1 MALVVVGLIGQGFEM
16 KKIRASIKTDEQ
28 LNPKNVFL
36 DKRNLKW
43 YALIGAGL
51 ILSFMKFWFVPSSQK
66 ILDELYRS
74 GLNIAIAYYNQR
86 VFWVTPG

>member
-1 MALVVVGLIGQGFEM
+1 MEIASSVISMGLVIVGLIGQGFEM

-51 ILSFMKFWFVPSSQK
+51 ILSFMKF
-66 ILDELYRS
+66 
-74 GLNIAIAYYNQR
+74 
-86 VFWVTPG
+86 